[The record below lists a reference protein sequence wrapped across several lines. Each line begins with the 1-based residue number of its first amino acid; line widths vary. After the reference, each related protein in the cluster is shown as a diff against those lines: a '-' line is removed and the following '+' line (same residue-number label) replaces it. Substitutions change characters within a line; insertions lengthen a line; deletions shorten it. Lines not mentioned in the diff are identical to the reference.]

1 MPRSRPSRL
10 PKDPAEGDPGKAKTA
25 REKAIDRAVE
35 MTFPASDAA
44 APGHATSTEPPMR
57 PANRQAPVI
66 SKDDIEAAAKGTG
79 HARGGLAAPR
89 ASRVPLLRRLG
100 KDRARNAAGPERSL
114 TRPEKPRDLGRRLT
128 KALHDKS
135 RL

>member
-79 HARGGLAAPR
+79 HARE
-89 ASRVPLLRRLG
+89 ASPRLG
-100 KDRARNAAGPERSL
+100 QVACPYCGGSGKIGDDTCPKCAGAGAIRDAAR
-114 TRPEKPRDLGRRLT
+114 
-128 KALHDKS
+128 KS
-135 RL
+135 SRTSSVA